1 MEKIAYIDW
10 ELQINCH
17 DNLPLEWTYYLYEFE
32 LLIGRTLTFYFY
44 ANLVFWSD
52 HLFVAHAVSRQCYC
66 PLLIKWNFNT
76 MVIYG
81 INSSTAFPSWLFH
94 FLWVSISMS
103 WSFVQM
109 TIYADILTLFL
120 SSFFKH
126 CTSSIP
132 ILDHILS
139 TTFLLRDKINIF
151 HYQTMNFLSIKPRQ
165 IFI

>member
-1 MEKIAYIDW
+1 MEKITYIDW

-17 DNLPLEWTYYLYEFE
+17 ENLPLEWTYYLYVFE

-94 FLWVSISMS
+94 ILWVGISMS
-103 WSFVQM
+103 WSFVQV
-109 TIYADILTLFL
+109 TIYADILTLFF
-120 SSFFKH
+120 SS
-126 CTSSIP
+126 
-132 ILDHILS
+132 
-139 TTFLLRDKINIF
+139 
-151 HYQTMNFLSIKPRQ
+151 FLSIAHLRFQSLITYFLLHFYYVIKSTYFITKPWISSQSKPRQ